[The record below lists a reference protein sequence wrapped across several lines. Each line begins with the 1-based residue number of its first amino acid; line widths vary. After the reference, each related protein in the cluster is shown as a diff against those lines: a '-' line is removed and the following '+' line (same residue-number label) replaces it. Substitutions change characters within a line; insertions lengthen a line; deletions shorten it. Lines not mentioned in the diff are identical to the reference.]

1 LKVDSICGKDEAA
14 QMNMKQKTQTLV
26 IRKQRTRQLGWY
38 RLVTFK
44 LTRLAVGLLFL
55 SRLLAL
61 GLAVAFLI
69 GGAAAQNP
77 AATASGEQKAK
88 CDNQIRSTYLLGP
101 DDQLEIAGPELTD
114 MSNKPVRIDGEGDVQ
129 VPLAGTVHVA
139 GMTVQQTEQELDKV
153 LGKYIR
159 HPQVVV
165 NVAEVRS
172 QPVSVLGAVNSPGVH
187 QVQGHKTVLE
197 MLAMAGGIRQDAGY
211 SIRITRQLEWGCIP
225 LPGAQLDASGKYSVA
240 EVNLR
245 KIMDAKTPEENI
257 QIFPHDVISVPKAEM
272 VYVIGEVKRSGGFV
286 LGEHQSISVLQA
298 LSMAEGLNT
307 GADPR
312 HAKILRLKSDADQ
325 RVEVAVDVKDALNG
339 KKPDMPLQGEDIL
352 FIPGSTGK
360 KAALRGLEAA
370 IQTGTGLA
378 IWRMP

>member
-1 LKVDSICGKDEAA
+1 
-14 QMNMKQKTQTLV
+14 MNMKQKT
-26 IRKQRTRQLGWY
+26 R
-38 RLVTFK
+38 RLENAQQPTGRPGLYGLAIFG
-44 LTRLAVGLLFL
+44 LTRLAACLLFISRLFAVGLV
-55 SRLLAL
+55 
-61 GLAVAFLI
+61 GAFLI
-69 GGAAAQNP
+69 AGAAAQNP
-77 AATASGEQKAK
+77 APVASSEQAAK

-101 DDQLEIAGPELTD
+101 DDQLEISGPELTD
-114 MSNKPVRIDGEGDVQ
+114 VSTKPVRIDGEGDIA
-129 VPLAGTVHVA
+129 VPLAGSVHVA

-153 LGKYIR
+153 LSKYIR

-172 QPVSVLGAVNSPGVH
+172 QPVSVVGAVNSPGVR

-211 SIRITRQLEWGCIP
+211 SIRITRRVEWGCIP
-225 LPGAQLDASGKYSVA
+225 LPGAQMDASGKYSVA

-272 VYVIGEVKRSGGFV
+272 VYVIGEVHRSGGFV

-298 LSMAEGLNT
+298 LSLAEGLNT

-312 HAKILRLKSDADQ
+312 HAKILRLKADADQ
-325 RVEVAVDVKDALNG
+325 REELKVDVKDALNG
-339 KKPDMPLQGEDIL
+339 KKPDTPLHGEDIL

-370 IQTGTGLA
+370 VQTGTGLA

>member
-1 LKVDSICGKDEAA
+1 
-14 QMNMKQKTQTLV
+14 MNVKQKTRISV
-26 IRKQRTRQLGWY
+26 NGEQRTPRAGFHGLAIFSLAPLAACLLFVS
-38 RLVTFK
+38 RL
-44 LTRLAVGLLFL
+44 LAVGL
-55 SRLLAL
+55 A
-61 GLAVAFLI
+61 
-69 GGAAAQNP
+69 GGFFIADAAAQP
-77 AATASGEQKAK
+77 AAVTPSLTRSNEQTAK

-101 DDQLEIAGPELTD
+101 DDQLEISGPELTD
-114 MSNKPVRIDGEGDVQ
+114 PTNKPVRIDSEGNIA
-129 VPLAGTVHVA
+129 VPLAGSVHVA
-139 GMTVQQTEQELDKV
+139 DLNVQQTEQELDKV
-153 LGKYIR
+153 LSKYIR
-159 HPQVVV
+159 NPQVVV
-165 NVAEVRS
+165 NVVEVRS
-172 QPVSVLGAVNSPGVH
+172 APVSVLGAVNSPGVH

-197 MLAMAGGIRQDAGY
+197 MLAMAGGVRQDAGY

-225 LPGAQLDASGKYSVA
+225 LPGAQLDASGMYSVA

-272 VYVIGEVKRSGGFV
+272 VYVIGEVHRSGGFV
-286 LGEHQSISVLQA
+286 LGEHKSISVLQA
-298 LSMAEGLNT
+298 LSLAEGLNT

-312 HAKILRLKSDADQ
+312 HAKILRLKPEADQ
-325 RVEVAVDVKDALNG
+325 RAEIPVDVKDALNG

-378 IWRMP
+378 IWRVP

>member
-1 LKVDSICGKDEAA
+1 
-14 QMNMKQKTQTLV
+14 MN
-26 IRKQRTRQLGWY
+26 TRQKIRLFVSMQQLSRPLGLY
-38 RLVTFK
+38 TLANSA
-44 LTRLAVGLLFL
+44 LTRLAACLLFI
-55 SRLLAL
+55 SRLLGV
-61 GLAVAFLI
+61 GLAGAILI
-69 GGAAAQNP
+69 GGARAQTP
-77 AATASGEQKAK
+77 AASTSAGQTAK

-101 DDQLEIAGPELTD
+101 DDQLEISGPELTD
-114 MSNKPVRIDGEGDVQ
+114 LPNKPLRVDGEGDIQ

-139 GMTVQQTEQELDKV
+139 GLTVQQTEQKLDEV
-153 LGKYIR
+153 LSKYIK

-187 QVQGHKTVLE
+187 QVQGHKTILE
-197 MLAMAGGIRQDAGY
+197 MLASAGGVRQDAGY

-225 LPGAQLDASGKYSVA
+225 LPGAQLDATGKYSVA

-257 QIFPHDVISVPKAEM
+257 QIFPHDVISIPKAEM
-272 VYVIGEVKRSGGFV
+272 VYVIGEVHRSGGFV

-298 LSMAEGLNT
+298 LSLAEGLNT

-312 HAKILRLKSDADQ
+312 HAKILRLKQDADQ
-325 RVEVAVDVKDALNG
+325 REELKVDVKDALNG
-339 KKPDMPLQGEDIL
+339 KKPDFPLQGEDIL

-378 IWRMP
+378 VWRIP

>member
-1 LKVDSICGKDEAA
+1 
-14 QMNMKQKTQTLV
+14 MNTEQKTRTLV
-26 IRKQRTRQLGWY
+26 IRKQGKGQLGWY
-38 RLVTFK
+38 GLATFK
-44 LTRLAVGLLFL
+44 LTRLAAGLLFI
-55 SRLLAL
+55 SRLLTL
-61 GLAVAFLI
+61 GLAGAFLI
-69 GGAAAQNP
+69 GSASAQNP

-101 DDQLEIAGPELTD
+101 DDQLEITGPELTD
-114 MSNKPVRIDGEGDVQ
+114 LSNKPVRIDGEGDIQ

-153 LGKYIR
+153 LTKYIR
-159 HPQVVV
+159 QPQVVV

-312 HAKILRLKSDADQ
+312 HAKILRLKADADQ

>member
-1 LKVDSICGKDEAA
+1 MNIENATRTLVHGQQLTRQQGLYGVAICG
-14 QMNMKQKTQTLV
+14 
-26 IRKQRTRQLGWY
+26 
-38 RLVTFK
+38 
-44 LTRLAVGLLFL
+44 LTRLAACLMFI

-61 GLAVAFLI
+61 GLAGTFLI
-69 GGAAAQNP
+69 AHAAAQTQ
-77 AATASGEQKAK
+77 AANASGEQKAK

-101 DDQLEIAGPELTD
+101 DDQLEISGPELTD
-114 MSNKPVRIDGEGDVQ
+114 ISSKPVRINGEGDIQ
-129 VPLAGTVHVA
+129 VPLAGSVHVA
-139 GMTVQQTEQELDKV
+139 GLNVQQTEQELDKV
-153 LGKYIR
+153 LSKYIR
-159 HPQVVV
+159 NPQVAV
-165 NVAEVRS
+165 NVAEIRS

-272 VYVIGEVKRSGGFV
+272 VYVIGEVHRSGGFV

-298 LSMAEGLNT
+298 LSLAEGMNT

-312 HAKILRLKSDADQ
+312 HAKILRLKPEADQ
-325 RVEVAVDVKDALNG
+325 REELPVDVKDALNG
-339 KKPDMPLQGEDIL
+339 KKPDFPLQGEDIL

-378 IWRMP
+378 VWRIP